1 MTSTSPPAALALEP
15 AKSKQFPVNGIHID
29 YLRTLLLNNPEMET
43 WTMADVCDKFVKP
56 MTKTMS
62 LIEHLLDDPS
72 TSQFVSE
79 KAGVFVSYV
88 WSTLFDDLLDAL
100 RNYSGFVWIDLFILN
115 QNKHETMTSDELQNV
130 FGEAGKVQCVLL

>member
-1 MTSTSPPAALALEP
+1 
-15 AKSKQFPVNGIHID
+15 
-29 YLRTLLLNNPEMET
+29 
-43 WTMADVCDKFVKP
+43 MADVCDKFVKP

-62 LIEHLLDDPS
+62 LIEQFQCDPN

-88 WSTLFDDLLDAL
+88 WSTLLDDLRDAL

-115 QNKHETMTSDELQNV
+115 QNKHEEHGIMKGNV
-130 FGEAGKVQCVLL
+130 FCGW